1 MVQSGKEKL
10 FLYRGMKLTCDQI
23 EKFQD
28 NIGKLISINGFFTT
42 SSLRSTALNQA
53 MKPSR
58 TNDFI
63 PVLLEIQFNLQNLS
77 NSAIVANTVHF
88 SKLPCEEQEDII
100 FDSNATFRLESVKM
114 EDDIWLIQMIA
125 SNEGQI
131 IKDKYIKDSHR
142 QMEDLSIKILFGRLM
157 CDMGQWDQSQ
167 HFFQHLLNS
176 YNEDLAM
183 VEYSLGEV
191 LQWKGEWSEARKYY
205 DHAYDGIIHVKPTRF
220 KDLANILFNIGEILY
235 QEGKYEEACDYYE
248 QALAL
253 RKKSILLPRMIG
265 LAHRISNAIVWQ
277 VMFTRLSVRFH

>member
-1 MVQSGKEKL
+1 M
-10 FLYRGMKLTCDQI
+10 D
-23 EKFQD
+23 
-28 NIGKLISINGFFTT
+28 
-42 SSLRSTALNQA
+42 
-53 MKPSR
+53 
-58 TNDFI
+58 
-63 PVLLEIQFNLQNLS
+63 
-77 NSAIVANTVHF
+77 
-88 SKLPCEEQEDII
+88 
-100 FDSNATFRLESVKM
+100 
-114 EDDIWLIQMIA
+114 
-125 SNEGQI
+125 
-131 IKDKYIKDSHR
+131 
-142 QMEDLSIKILFGRLM
+142 DLSIRILFGRLM

-277 VMFTRLSVRFH
+277 VMLARRSVRFH